1 MTELEALEQELFK
14 PSEGLISDISKI
26 EGDIILLGV
35 GGKMGPSMAKLARKA
50 IVRAGINKRIIGIS
64 RFSEAGTRQELEA
77 DGIETISADLLNE
90 KDLAALP
97 EAKNI
102 IYLAGT
108 KFGTTGKE
116 PFTWAMN

>member
-1 MTELEALEQELFK
+1 
-14 PSEGLISDISKI
+14 
-26 EGDIILLGV
+26 
-35 GGKMGPSMAKLARKA
+35 MAKLAKKA
-50 IVRAGINKRIIGIS
+50 IALAGIDKRIIGIS
-64 RFSEAGTRQELEA
+64 RFSEAGTREELEA

-97 EAKNI
+97 DAKNI

-116 PFTWAMN
+116 PFTWAMNSYLPGRVAERYKNSRIVAFSTGNLSIYSGKFRWLI